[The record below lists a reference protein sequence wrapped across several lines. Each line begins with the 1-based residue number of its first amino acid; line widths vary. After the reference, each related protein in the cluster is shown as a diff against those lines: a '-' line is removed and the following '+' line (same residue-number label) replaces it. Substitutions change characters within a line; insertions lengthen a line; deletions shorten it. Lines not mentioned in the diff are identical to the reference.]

1 MTLYNLDPTIPVI
14 NMEDFF
20 NPEKHKT
27 FVDELAHA
35 FRTVGFVA
43 VRNPGVDIAKLD
55 AAYKAATDFFNLD
68 LEAKKKVYNPEL
80 SGQRGY
86 VLSEIAKGCTEKD
99 AKEFY
104 HIGRQ
109 NNLWPEGMNDF
120 SAAMDALF
128 QALEMNMLPIQ
139 ESISEA
145 LDQPKDF
152 IANMTSNGHNLL
164 RVLHY
169 PANAPE
175 NTIWAAAHTDIDLF
189 TILPRSTAQGLQ
201 VKNAA
206 GAWVDVIVPDD
217 AFIINAG
224 DMLQNL
230 SNGEFKSSMHRV
242 INKDPSQERY
252 SMVLFIHPR
261 SEVDLTPLPNHIIK
275 VGKQL
280 YPAARQQDLLAERLV
295 DLGLA
300 SENMQRELY
309 ESGLV
314 ERMRSLGI
322 ASDKVLATL
331 AKFKPEAAKP
341 RCRM

>member
-1 MTLYNLDPTIPVI
+1 M
-14 NMEDFF
+14 
-20 NPEKHKT
+20 
-27 FVDELAHA
+27 
-35 FRTVGFVA
+35 
-43 VRNPGVDIAKLD
+43 
-55 AAYKAATDFFNLD
+55 
-68 LEAKKKVYNPEL
+68 
-80 SGQRGY
+80 
-86 VLSEIAKGCTEKD
+86 LSEIAKGCTEKD

-206 GAWVDVIVPDD
+206 GA
-217 AFIINAG
+217 G
-224 DMLQNL
+224 
-230 SNGEFKSSMHRV
+230 G
-242 INKDPSQERY
+242 
-252 SMVLFIHPR
+252 
-261 SEVDLTPLPNHIIK
+261 
-275 VGKQL
+275 
-280 YPAARQQDLLAERLV
+280 
-295 DLGLA
+295 
-300 SENMQRELY
+300 
-309 ESGLV
+309 
-314 ERMRSLGI
+314 
-322 ASDKVLATL
+322 
-331 AKFKPEAAKP
+331 
-341 RCRM
+341 